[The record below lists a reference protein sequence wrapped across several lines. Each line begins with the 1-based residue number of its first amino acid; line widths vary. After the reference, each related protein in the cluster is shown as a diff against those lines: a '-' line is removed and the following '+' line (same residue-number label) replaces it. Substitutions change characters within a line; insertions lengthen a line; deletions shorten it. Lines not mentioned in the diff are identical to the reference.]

1 MCTYLFDVVTPLG
14 VGDQMALDHSIFLGF
29 KMKPAGLIR
38 GIFQIFLLTK
48 FHFPHSFLYQTTYTK
63 NRINNA
69 V

>member
-38 GIFQIFLLTK
+38 GIFSDFVNDKISFDSFISLTN
-48 FHFPHSFLYQTTYTK
+48 HLY
-63 NRINNA
+63 
-69 V
+69 